1 VTGFSDTAD
10 NSHDAFL
17 YDGTTMYDLNALISP
32 SSGWTLSDGY
42 GINDLGQITGFGR
55 INGGVHAFLATP
67 IASPVPEPAS
77 LVMLGVGLLATG
89 AAVQRRRNAAL

>member
-1 VTGFSDTAD
+1 
-10 NSHDAFL
+10 
-17 YDGTTMYDLNALISP
+17 MYDLNALISP